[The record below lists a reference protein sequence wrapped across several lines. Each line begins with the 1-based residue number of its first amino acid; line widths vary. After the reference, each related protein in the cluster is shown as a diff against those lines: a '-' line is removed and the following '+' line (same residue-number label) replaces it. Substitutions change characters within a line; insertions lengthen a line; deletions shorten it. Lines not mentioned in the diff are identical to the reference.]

1 MNKEKA
7 DIQKFLDRIKR
18 FLPLVRRYSV
28 AAFIV
33 FVVLIYGIVLLRI
46 QTLSSQQPT
55 EEQISS
61 QVRASHIPH
70 IDQSVVQQLQTL
82 QDNSVNVQALFS
94 QARNNPF
101 Q

>member
-7 DIQKFLDRIKR
+7 DLQKLVDRLKH
-18 FLPLVRRYSV
+18 FLPAARRYSLP
-28 AAFIV
+28 AFII
-33 FVVLIYGIVLLRI
+33 FVILIYGIIIFRI

-55 EEQISS
+55 DEQVSS
-61 QVRASHIPH
+61 QVQASGTPH
-70 IDQSVVQQLQTL
+70 IDQSVVRQLQTL
-82 QDNSVNVQALFS
+82 QDNSVNVQALFN